1 MFEWNPVLFNP
12 SVPTPMAMSVMQ
24 SAEDADEFL
33 KYFEVALNSGIGAAA
48 AYDYAIKAADVNIY
62 NLTKEDEERITRR
75 VEAAAAST
83 FNTEEE

>member
-1 MFEWNPVLFNP
+1 MFELNPILFDP
-12 SVPTPMAMSVMQ
+12 SIPTPMAMSVMQ
-24 SAEDADEFL
+24 SAEDADEFI
-33 KYFEVALNSGIGAAA
+33 KYFEAALSGGISVAA
-48 AYDYAIKAADVNIY
+48 AYDYAIKAADVDIY